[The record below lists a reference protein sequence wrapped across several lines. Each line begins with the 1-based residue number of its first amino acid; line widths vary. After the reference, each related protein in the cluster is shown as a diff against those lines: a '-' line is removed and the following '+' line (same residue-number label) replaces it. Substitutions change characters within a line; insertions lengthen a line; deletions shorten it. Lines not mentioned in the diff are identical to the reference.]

1 MSSKL
6 NITKEVV
13 KRAEKILANKEKPS
27 DKEKSDAILQGYHNL
42 RCDSHLDKNIIKVY
56 FDNIFKHNT
65 NKPDVENVFI
75 ASGTLPDELITD
87 DVTRFAK
94 VTLEMTKLYA
104 KKNHDYGNAFE
115 KGIKD
120 IGLKYAVSRLY
131 DKVNRFITF
140 TNNNELLVKDEK
152 IEDTLIDL
160 ANYSIMTI
168 IAMRKSR

>member
-1 MSSKL
+1 MEKYTVPSDADL
-6 NITKEVV
+6 NW
-13 KRAEKILANKEKPS
+13 KIKPS
-27 DKEKSDAILQGYHNL
+27 
-42 RCDSHLDKNIIKVY
+42 V
-56 FDNIFKHNT
+56 
-65 NKPDVENVFI
+65 NVPT
-75 ASGTLPDELITD
+75 ALEVPNELID
-87 DVTRFAK
+87 NDVKEFGNILK
-94 VTLEMTKLYA
+94 DMINLYA

-120 IGLKYAVSRLY
+120 IGPKYAVSRLY

-140 TNNNELLVKDEK
+140 TDNNELLVKDEK

>member
-13 KRAEKILANKEKPS
+13 KRAEKILGNKEKPT
-27 DKEKSDAILQGYHNL
+27 DKEKSDAIVQGYHNL
-42 RCDSHLDKNIIKVY
+42 KCDSNLDKTISKAD
-56 FDNIFKHNT
+56 FDDVFKPNL
-65 NKPDVENVFI
+65 NKPKTDNVFI
-75 ASGTLPDELITD
+75 TSDSIPSELITD
-87 DVTRFAK
+87 DVTRFLK
-94 VTLEMTKLYA
+94 ITLEMAKLYA

-152 IEDTLIDL
+152 VEDTLIDL

>member
-1 MSSKL
+1 MSIDLNLPEKEIKEGEKL
-6 NITKEVV
+6 
-13 KRAEKILANKEKPS
+13 L
-27 DKEKSDAILQGYHNL
+27 SDAIVKTGRNL
-42 RCDSHLDKNIIKVY
+42 NNNSDKTISKADFDSA
-56 FDNIFKHNT
+56 FKPNL

-75 ASGTLPDELITD
+75 TSASIPNELITD

-120 IGLKYAVSRLY
+120 IGLKYAASRLY

-140 TNNNELLVKDEK
+140 TDNNELLVKDEK
-152 IEDTLIDL
+152 VEDTLIDL